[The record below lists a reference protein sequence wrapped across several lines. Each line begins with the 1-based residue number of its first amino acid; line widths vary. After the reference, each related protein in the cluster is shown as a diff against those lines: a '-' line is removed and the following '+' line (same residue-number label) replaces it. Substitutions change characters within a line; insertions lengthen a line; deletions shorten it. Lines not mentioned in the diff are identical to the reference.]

1 MEKENKLSPKL
12 ATRNESVKIRGEIE
26 IENIKIIEKLTK
38 LKVGSLKRN
47 NILARLTEEQ
57 RVRFQINKNIN
68 EI

>member
-47 NILARLTEEQ
+47 NILARLTKEQ